1 MIKSNFN
8 NVNCTHPAST
18 LPNQHLHGEGS
29 SMVQL
34 GLPPPL
40 GWVVC
45 YSVLRLYLHLVRVS

>member
-45 YSVLRLYLHLVRVS
+45 YSVLYLHLVRVS